1 MVVLQEVVPDLFL
14 CQTKCVRTVFVY
26 GFPCIWHCARSLS
39 WSPTEWPCGM
49 AGLWHSVWRA
59 RRGGWMCLGQ
69 PTTQTHCCCLYLA
82 KQNTRERKRDTHRH
96 RERKGEQ
103 GEIFHLWA
111 RGKMGCWST
120 QEECI
125 WEITGVGEGLC
136 VHCWRYS
143 LSMCTVSTN
152 FFCFFKKC
160 FDCIERWRHS
170 SSTSSNA
177 DIFLNENL
185 VFKNNCQILKI
196 RSLLYLYYFKLL
208 YNLMTFVLQTLCIL
222 TL

>member
-103 GEIFHLWA
+103 GEIFHYGRGARWA
-111 RGKMGCWST
+111 VDLRERSVFGRL
-120 QEECI
+120 Q
-125 WEITGVGEGLC
+125 GLGRVC
-136 VHCWRYS
+136 V
-143 LSMCTVSTN
+143 CTAGGTVCPCVQSQLTFL
-152 FFCFFKKC
+152 FF
-160 FDCIERWRHS
+160 
-170 SSTSSNA
+170 
-177 DIFLNENL
+177 
-185 VFKNNCQILKI
+185 
-196 RSLLYLYYFKLL
+196 
-208 YNLMTFVLQTLCIL
+208 
-222 TL
+222 